1 MSTTPSASA
10 STANQPV
17 PAPPPGCPITA
28 EFLPPNMRKHV
39 DPAAPPPLRMMAAK
53 ALVPLAPADML
64 GALFMLTFDADAGV
78 RETATK
84 TAAALPDRFS
94 AGLRDEH
101 VAAPVLGWFLT
112 QLRAKDVYAEMLVL
126 NPTTPDEAVAEVA
139 RDCSAKIAEIIGQN
153 QLRILRSEGI
163 IRNLCANPNA
173 SAALIDNV
181 CDFAVRSGV
190 IGADIPQMQAA
201 RVRVFGPQAAP
212 PEPGPTAEEILQEFQ
227 DVVAT
232 EKPEGEEAA
241 APVEEAKKL
250 NLTQRVMKMSIA
262 QKIKLATLGNKEA
275 RGILIRDTNKLVC
288 TAVIRSPRITD
299 GEVLTAASNKTVNE
313 EVLRI
318 IYSSREFTKNYKIK
332 MALLKNPKL
341 PASVGMK
348 FLSTLRENDLK
359 ELSKDKN
366 VPSALQ
372 GIAKKMLEKKNEP
385 KKSDDK

>member
-1 MSTTPSASA
+1 
-10 STANQPV
+10 
-17 PAPPPGCPITA
+17 
-28 EFLPPNMRKHV
+28 MRKHV

-64 GALFMLTFDADAGV
+64 GALFMLTFDPDAGV
-78 RETATK
+78 RETASK
-84 TAAALPDRFS
+84 TAAALQDRFS

-101 VAAPVLGWFLT
+101 VAAPVLGFFLKL
-112 QLRAKDVYAEMLVL
+112 LRAKDVYAEMLVL
-126 NPTTPDEAVAEVA
+126 NPTTPDEAVADVA

-153 QLRILRSEGI
+153 QLRVLRHEDI
-163 IRNLCANPNA
+163 VRNLCSNPNA
-173 SAALIDNV
+173 SPALIDNV
-181 CDFAVRSGV
+181 CDFAVRSGLV
-190 IGADIPQMQAA
+190 VADVPQVQAA

-212 PEPGPTAEEILQEFQ
+212 PEPGPTAEEILKEFQ

-232 EKPEGEEAA
+232 DKPEEEEGA
-241 APVEEAKKL
+241 APMEEAKKL
-250 NLTQRVMKMSIA
+250 SLTQRIMKMSIA

-275 RGILIRDTNKLVC
+275 RSFLIRDTNKLVC

-299 GEVLTAASNKTVNE
+299 GEVLSCAANKAVNE

-341 PASVGMK
+341 PMSVGMK
-348 FLSTLRENDLK
+348 FLGTLRENDLK
-359 ELSKDKN
+359 DLSRDKN

-372 GIAKKMLEKKNEP
+372 SIAKKMIDKKNEP
-385 KKSDDK
+385 KKEEK

>member
-1 MSTTPSASA
+1 MSTTAAAP
-10 STANQPV
+10 QPI
-17 PAPPPGCPITA
+17 PAAPPGCPITA

-94 AGLRDEH
+94 AGLRDEN

-112 QLRAKDVYAEMLVL
+112 LLRAKDVYAEMLVL

-139 RDCSAKIAEIIGQN
+139 RDCSAKISEIIGQN
-153 QLRILRSEGI
+153 QLRVLRHENIL
-163 IRNLCANPNA
+163 RNLCTNPNA
-173 SAALIDNV
+173 SPALIDNV
-181 CDFAVRSGV
+181 CDFAVRSGLV
-190 IGADIPQMQAA
+190 LADVAQVQAA

-227 DVVAT
+227 DVVAK
-232 EKPEGEEAA
+232 EPAEGEAEN
-241 APVEEAKKL
+241 APPMEEGKKL
-250 NLTQRVMKMSIA
+250 SLTQRIMKMSIA

-275 RGILIRDTNKLVC
+275 RSFLIRDTNKLVC

-299 GEVLTAASNKTVNE
+299 GEVLSCAANKAVNE

-341 PASVGMK
+341 PLSVGMK
-348 FLSTLRENDLK
+348 FLSTLRENDVK
-359 ELSKDKN
+359 ELSRDKN

-372 GIAKKMLEKKNEP
+372 GVAKKLMEKKNEP
-385 KKSDDK
+385 KKDEK

>member
-94 AGLRDEH
+94 AGLRDEG
-101 VAAPVLGWFLT
+101 VAAPVLGWFLSLLFT
-112 QLRAKDVYAEMLVL
+112 KDALAEMLVL

-139 RDCSAKIAEIIGQN
+139 RGCSAKIAEIIGQN
-153 QLRILRSEGI
+153 QLRVLRSEDI
-163 IRNLCANPNA
+163 IRGLCTNPNA
-173 SAALIDNV
+173 SPALIDNV
-181 CDFAVRSGV
+181 CDFAVRSGMAV
-190 IGADIPQMQAA
+190 TDVPQMQAA
-201 RVRVFGPQAAP
+201 RVRVFGPSAAP
-212 PEPGPTAEEILQEFQ
+212 PEPGPTAEEILK
-227 DVVAT
+227 DL
-232 EKPEGEEAA
+232 EEAA
-241 APVEEAKKL
+241 PKVATAQAELKEGEDPTAAIPEAKKL
-250 NLTQRVMKMSIA
+250 SLTQRIMKMSIA
-262 QKIKLATLGNKEA
+262 QKIKEA
-275 RGILIRDTNKLVC
+275 RSFLIRDTNKLVC

-299 GEVLTAASNKTVNE
+299 GEVLNCATNKAVNE

-318 IYSSREFTKNYKIK
+318 IYNSREFTKNYKIK

-341 PASVGMK
+341 PLAVGMK

-359 ELSKDKN
+359 DLSRDKN
-366 VPSALQ
+366 VPSGLQ
-372 GIAKKMLEKKNEP
+372 GIAKKMVEKKNEP
-385 KKSDDK
+385 KKTDDK

>member
-1 MSTTPSASA
+1 MSTTAAPSQA
-10 STANQPV
+10 V
-17 PAPPPGCPITA
+17 PAAPPGCPITA

-101 VAAPVLGWFLT
+101 VPAPVLGWFLT
-112 QLRAKDVYAEMLVL
+112 LLRAKDVYAEMLVL

-139 RDCSAKIAEIIGQN
+139 RDCSAKISEIIGQN
-153 QLRILRSEGI
+153 QLRILRHENI
-163 IRNLCANPNA
+163 LRNLCTNPNA
-173 SAALIDNV
+173 SPALIDNV
-181 CDFAVRSGV
+181 CDFAVRNGV
-190 IGADIPQMQAA
+190 TIADVPQVQAA
-201 RVRVFGPQAAP
+201 RVRIFGPQAAP

-227 DVVAT
+227 EDVAT
-232 EKPEGEEAA
+232 EKPEEEGAA
-241 APVEEAKKL
+241 EKPMEETKKL

-275 RGILIRDTNKLVC
+275 RSILIRDTNKLVC

-299 GEVLTAASNKTVNE
+299 GEVLTCAANKAVNE

-341 PASVGMK
+341 PLSVGMK
-348 FLSTLRENDLK
+348 FLSTLRENDVK
-359 ELSKDKN
+359 ELSRDKN

-372 GIAKKMLEKKNEP
+372 GMAKKMMEKKNEP
-385 KKSDDK
+385 KKTDEK